1 MTFKTNL
8 LFACAGMAA
17 ICVSQPASAQ
27 YYYAQGYSQPYVYP
41 YVVVQQQPYAQ
52 QPARP
57 YPYIIQRPQAYAP
70 PPARRSKVRRKVE
83 AKAEARVASRA
94 AADDAPRSEP
104 REIHRTVSR
113 TDPALIEELR
123 RKTGKKIDKVVV
135 VREKPVVIERKRYV
149 DDPPRIV
156 RRHKVVD
163 VNVPAPPRER
173 GDEVGRVI
181 HAEAEVTILGP
192 DRMNIRLYR
201 KGLDA
206 NAKAAKTE

>member
-1 MTFKTNL
+1 MTMTFKTNL

-17 ICVSQPASAQ
+17 FCVSQPASAQ

-41 YVVVQQQPYAQ
+41 YVVVQPQPYAQ
-52 QPARP
+52 QAARP

-70 PPARRSKVRRKVE
+70 PPARRSKARRKVE
-83 AKAEARVASRA
+83 VAKVPSRA
-94 AADDAPRSEP
+94 EADDAPRSGP
-104 REIHRTVSR
+104 HEIHRTVSK

-135 VREKPVVIERKRYV
+135 VREKPVIIERKRYV
-149 DDPPRIV
+149 DDPVRIV

-163 VNVPAPPRER
+163 VNVPAPPRDR

-192 DRMNIRLYR
+192 DRMSIRLYR

-206 NAKAAKTE
+206 NAKAVKAD

>member
-1 MTFKTNL
+1 MSFKTNIL
-8 LFACAGMAA
+8 LASAAVAA
-17 ICVSQPASAQ
+17 ICVAQPASAQ
-27 YYYAQGYSQPYVYP
+27 YYYAQAYGQQYVYP
-41 YVVVQQQPYAQ
+41 YVVVQQPYGQVAQ
-52 QPARP
+52 P

-70 PPARRSKVRRKVE
+70 PARKKKARRDSM
-83 AKAEARVASRA
+83 ARAVN
-94 AADDAPRSEP
+94 APEP
-104 REIHRTVSR
+104 QQQDIHRSVSKA
-113 TDPALIEELR
+113 DPALIEELR
-123 RKTGKKIDKVVV
+123 RKTAKETGKTIDKAII

-149 DDPPRIV
+149 DDPVKIV

-192 DRMNIRLYR
+192 DRMSIRLYR

-206 NAKAAKTE
+206 NAKAAKSD